1 MNLDQEVG
9 VNYDKCALAVGS
21 LTCSA
26 FACNPI
32 PDPGLADLA
41 TGGDA
46 AADIATDADP
56 PDVAPDTP
64 PEDVEP
70 DIEPDAG
77 PPLVIDPAWHDN
89 DVFQV
94 GTFNIDW
101 LWDTYGGEFTS
112 RNEVDY
118 AQIASLIRA
127 IDIEV
132 LALQEINGEGALE
145 LLGLPRVWEWTVG
158 YSGWSQNLAVLV
170 RSDRARILSA
180 REVRLPSNDFP
191 AKEPLVVEIERLD
204 DGSVWWLVVL
214 HLHPFTDPES
224 VSARMTQSEEV
235 AAWLDE
241 AVDGAG
247 EPIRDRAI
255 VLGDINDTREG
266 ISDHG
271 PAAGPLLEHPDLVVA
286 SDACEGGTT
295 LDFESRIDHILLG
308 ESAAAAWQDAGET
321 CAIVR
326 HDELSPWS
334 DYEGGW
340 RSRPTVSTHRP
351 IFVTLSARD

>member
-1 MNLDQEVG
+1 MG
-9 VNYDKCALAVGS
+9 VTNGKRAAAIAWLIWSV
-21 LTCSA
+21 SA
-26 FACNPI
+26 CTPI
-32 PDPGLADLA
+32 PDPGLADV
-41 TGGDA
+41 
-46 AADIATDADP
+46 ATDADAAP
-56 PDVAPDTP
+56 DAVTDLGPTDVAPDAP

-77 PPLVIDPAWHDN
+77 PPLVIDPAWHDPEL
-89 DVFQV
+89 FQV

-101 LWDTYGGEFTS
+101 LWDSYGGEFTS

-127 IDIEV
+127 IDVEV

-158 YSGWSQNLAVLV
+158 YSGWSQNPAVLV
-170 RSDRARILSA
+170 RSDRARILSS

-191 AKEPLVVEIERLD
+191 EKQPLVVEFERLD

-214 HLHPFTDPES
+214 HLHPFTDQDA
-224 VSARMTQSEEV
+224 VDARARQSREV
-235 AAWLDE
+235 VEWLDD
-241 AVDGAG
+241 AVDGRG
-247 EPIRDRAI
+247 EPILDRAI

-266 ISDHG
+266 ISDLG
-271 PAAGPLLEHPDLVVA
+271 PAAGALLEHPDLVVA

-295 LDFESRIDHILLG
+295 LYFESRIDHILLG
-308 ESAAAAWQDAGET
+308 ETAAAAWEDAGGT
-321 CAIVR
+321 CEIVR
-326 HDELSPWS
+326 HDDLSPWS

-351 IFVTLSARD
+351 IFVTLGGAGTDDAE